1 MITSV
6 WENNDSKKV
15 LMEIKKDK
23 KNIDVLLT
31 YTNKIKGRD
40 MTMVQ
45 SWILEEV
52 YKTKNNGYGIYEY
65 IFDKKDKEFNY
76 TRSE

>member
-1 MITSV
+1 MITSA
-6 WENNDSKKV
+6 WENNNSKKV

-23 KNIDVLLT
+23 ENIDVLLA

-40 MTMVQ
+40 MTMIQ

-52 YKTKNNGYGIYEY
+52 YKTKNNGYGIYEL
-65 IFDKKDKEFNY
+65 ID
-76 TRSE
+76 

>member
-1 MITSV
+1 MIISA
-6 WENNDSKKV
+6 WQNSDSKKV
-15 LMEIKKDK
+15 LIEVKKDK
-23 KNIDVLLT
+23 KNIDVLIA

-52 YKTKNNGYGIYEY
+52 YKTKNNGYGIYEL
-65 IFDKKDKEFNY
+65 ID
-76 TRSE
+76 

>member
-1 MITSV
+1 MIISA
-6 WENNDSKKV
+6 WQNSDSKKV
-15 LMEIKKDK
+15 LIEVKKDK
-23 KNIDVLLT
+23 KNLDVLIA

-52 YKTKNNGYGIYEY
+52 YKTKNNGYGIYEL
-65 IFDKKDKEFNY
+65 ID
-76 TRSE
+76 